1 MPHDI
6 PSAIA
11 RAAEVRAHGGSWPAA
26 AQAAGWTAA
35 GIQRWIRGHRQ
46 LWACEVGRAR
56 RDSRDEACDESVVA
70 LRKKLRA
77 KTDKTV
83 LEAAKIIG
91 SGRGA
96 ASESL
101 CQKTNWQAVPGRRE
115 VARETLL
122 FTDYS
127 RLCVDARLH
136 RLLGHDSCGQ

>member
-1 MPHDI
+1 MLAPGAMI
-6 PSAIA
+6 
-11 RAAEVRAHGGSWPAA
+11 
-26 AQAAGWTAA
+26 
-35 GIQRWIRGHRQ
+35 
-46 LWACEVGRAR
+46 LLVG
-56 RDSRDEACDESVVA
+56 
-70 LRKKLRA
+70 
-77 KTDKTV
+77 
-83 LEAAKIIG
+83 G

-115 VARETLL
+115 VAREMLL